1 MIKFDH
7 ECCVGMKLQMSDH
20 TFKWNSFFK
29 KNLLIVL
36 FRQKYSANMT
46 VTSAPSEAP
55 ENSNEGKVE
64 G

>member
-1 MIKFDH
+1 
-7 ECCVGMKLQMSDH
+7 MKLQMSDH
-20 TFKWNSFFK
+20 TFKWNSFFKK